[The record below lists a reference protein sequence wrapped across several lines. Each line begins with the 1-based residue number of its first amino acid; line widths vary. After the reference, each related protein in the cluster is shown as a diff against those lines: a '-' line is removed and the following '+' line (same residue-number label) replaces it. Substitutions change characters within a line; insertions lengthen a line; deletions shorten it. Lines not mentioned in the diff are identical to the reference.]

1 VVNAQLLELISA
13 SIIVSAL
20 YIQGQAYFK
29 PTIYAQAIQSALISV
44 LAFYLGFAL
53 NLIDYVILGV
63 TIVVLRSFIITY
75 FLFRGLKAKP
85 GIRESTRGVA
95 SELVVNLAFF
105 FLAVFI
111 LYYFVLGRIGLTTEA
126 GAATLTIFS
135 FILFFQGLFLIVTR
149 RSTIAQIIGFI
160 EEENSIVLFG
170 ILTIPIPFLIEVSIF
185 LDVLGLVVITSL
197 LTLQKLEHTKLEE
210 LMG

>member
-111 LYYFVLGRIGLTTEA
+111 LYYFVLGRIGLTTKREP
-126 GAATLTIFS
+126 
-135 FILFFQGLFLIVTR
+135 R
-149 RSTIAQIIGFI
+149 R
-160 EEENSIVLFG
+160 
-170 ILTIPIPFLIEVSIF
+170 
-185 LDVLGLVVITSL
+185 
-197 LTLQKLEHTKLEE
+197 
-210 LMG
+210 

>member
-53 NLIDYVILGV
+53 NLIDYIILGI

-75 FLFRGLKAKP
+75 FLL
-85 GIRESTRGVA
+85 
-95 SELVVNLAFF
+95 
-105 FLAVFI
+105 
-111 LYYFVLGRIGLTTEA
+111 
-126 GAATLTIFS
+126 
-135 FILFFQGLFLIVTR
+135 
-149 RSTIAQIIGFI
+149 
-160 EEENSIVLFG
+160 
-170 ILTIPIPFLIEVSIF
+170 EV
-185 LDVLGLVVITSL
+185 
-197 LTLQKLEHTKLEE
+197 
-210 LMG
+210 